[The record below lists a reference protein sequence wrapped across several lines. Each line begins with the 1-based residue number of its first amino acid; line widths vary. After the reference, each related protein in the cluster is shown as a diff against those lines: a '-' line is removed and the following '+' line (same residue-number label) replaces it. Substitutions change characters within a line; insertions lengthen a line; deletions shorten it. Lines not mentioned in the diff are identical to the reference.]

1 MMIIFCLVYSKAVKI
16 LDQTFMQV
24 PTIPIY
30 RVLNSQGK
38 VINPDHDPGFE
49 KEDLVEMYKV
59 MVKTSI
65 MDRILYQSQ
74 RQGEF
79 HHNFVSIHGTAVI
92 SFIRVYNS
100 VCFNLLLKRVEWKIN
115 VSVFEYL

>member
-1 MMIIFCLVYSKAVKI
+1 
-16 LDQTFMQV
+16 MQV

-38 VINPDHDPGFE
+38 VINPSHDPGFE

-74 RQGEF
+74 RQG
-79 HHNFVSIHGTAVI
+79 
-92 SFIRVYNS
+92 NS
-100 VCFNLLLKRVEWKIN
+100 CHPNLDSPLVCFFLIIHFLPK
-115 VSVFEYL
+115 